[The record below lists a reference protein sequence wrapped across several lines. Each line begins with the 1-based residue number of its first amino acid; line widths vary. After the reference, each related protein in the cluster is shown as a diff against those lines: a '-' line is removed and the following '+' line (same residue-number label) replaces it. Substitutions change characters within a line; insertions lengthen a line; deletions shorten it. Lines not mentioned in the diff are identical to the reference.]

1 MRRLV
6 LVLSAALLAGCAKK
20 EAPPAEQA
28 PAAAPAAP
36 SIDVASLAGT
46 WNLSGTIAG
55 DTNVVVTGT
64 ITATADPAGWTIT
77 LPNRPAMPL
86 SVTVSGDSLLTA
98 SGPYESVLRKGV
110 QVTTNGVLHLVNGQ
124 LVGQNVAHY
133 AVKTADSVATLQMTA
148 TKAP

>member
-1 MRRLV
+1 MRRLA
-6 LVLSAALLAGCAKK
+6 LVLSAVLVAGCAKK
-20 EAPPAEQA
+20 EAPPAEQ
-28 PAAAPAAP
+28 APAAP

-46 WNLSGTIAG
+46 WNLTGTMAG
-55 DTNVVVTGT
+55 DTTVIVTGT
-64 ITATADPAGWTIT
+64 ITATADPTMWTIT

-86 SVTVSGDSLLTA
+86 SVTVSGDSLITA

-124 LVGQNVAHY
+124 LVGPNVAHY
-133 AVKTADSVATLQMTA
+133 AVTTADSVATLQMTA

>member
-6 LVLSAALLAGCAKK
+6 LVLGAALLAGCAKK

-28 PAAAPAAP
+28 LAAPTMDLAG
-36 SIDVASLAGT
+36 LAGT
-46 WNLSGTIAG
+46 WNLSGTMAG
-55 DTNVVVTGT
+55 DTTVIVTGT
-64 ITATADPAGWTIT
+64 ITATADPATWTIT
-77 LPNRPAMPL
+77 LKDRPAMPL
-86 SVTVSGDSLLTA
+86 SVTVSGDSLITA

-124 LVGQNVAHY
+124 LVGPNVAHY
-133 AVKTADSVATLQMTA
+133 AVSTPDSVVTLQMTA

>member
-28 PAAAPAAP
+28 PAAAP

-46 WNLSGTIAG
+46 WNLSGTMAG

-124 LVGQNVAHY
+124 LVGTNTAHY
-133 AVKTADSVATLQMTA
+133 AVTTADSVAQLQMTA

>member
-1 MRRLV
+1 MRRLA
-6 LVLSAALLAGCAKK
+6 LVLSAALFAGCAKK
-20 EAPPAEQA
+20 EAPPAEM
-28 PAAAPAAP
+28 APAAP

-46 WNLSGTIAG
+46 WNLAGTIAG
-55 DTNVVVTGT
+55 DTNVVVTGM
-64 ITATADPAGWTIT
+64 ITATADPSMWTIT
-77 LPNRPAMPL
+77 LKDRPPMPL

-124 LVGQNVAHY
+124 LVGPNWAHY
-133 AVKTADSVATLQMTA
+133 SVTTADSVVQLQMTA